1 MAFAYVAAI
10 LCAVCYGLA
19 SVLQSIGARRVE
31 ASDSIDARSLARIA
45 TQIPYLIGLGLD
57 GTAWVLSLLAL
68 AQLPLFVVQAMVAGA
83 IGFTVLF
90 AALFQHLR
98 PTSRQIV
105 FIGVLAAGLLGLAL
119 SGAPEEAR
127 STPPAYSWG
136 MWAGVISITLL
147 GALAAKKMRGDHGAA
162 ALGCLSGLAFGG
174 TALCARALVAD
185 VSLSDLQDPLLW
197 GMLAYGALGLI
208 FFASALQRG
217 SVTVATAWLFTA
229 ETVVPSIIGLTI
241 LGDSARPGYALIAAV
256 SFVVT
261 IVAAVGLTL
270 VSPPLE

>member
-1 MAFAYVAAI
+1 MVFAYAAAI

-31 ASDSIDARSLARIA
+31 ASESIDARSLARIA
-45 TQIPYLIGLGLD
+45 TQIPYLVGLGLD
-57 GTAWVLSLLAL
+57 GTAWLLSLLAL
-68 AQLPLFVVQAMVAGA
+68 SRLPLFVVQAMVAGA

-98 PTSRQIV
+98 PTGRQV
-105 FIGVLAAGLLGLAL
+105 AFILVLASGLLGLAL

-127 STPPAYSWG
+127 RTPPAYSWG
-136 MWAGVISITLL
+136 MWAGVIVIAVI
-147 GALAAKKMRGDHGAA
+147 GAVAAKNMRGDKAAA

-185 VSLSDLQDPLLW
+185 VSISDLRDPLLW

-241 LGDSARPGYALIAAV
+241 LGDSARPGFALIAAV

-270 VSPPLE
+270 VSPPME